1 MIKIEVIY
9 FSTLI
14 FHNQFKPYYAAVN
27 IYMFQSHAWKYIYTS
42 PSTHIIFLYIIGNSA
57 ILIYELS
64 NL

>member
-1 MIKIEVIY
+1 
-9 FSTLI
+9 
-14 FHNQFKPYYAAVN
+14 VN